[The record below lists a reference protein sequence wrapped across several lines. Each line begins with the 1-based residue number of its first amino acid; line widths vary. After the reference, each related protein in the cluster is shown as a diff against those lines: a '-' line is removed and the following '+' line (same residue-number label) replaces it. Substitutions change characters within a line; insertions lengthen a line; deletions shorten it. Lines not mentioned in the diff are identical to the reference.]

1 MKNTS
6 PARLIASSLV
16 SLVVCCLLSW
26 AAFAQAG
33 DCGAT
38 PDSSALDLITAIIKN
53 NPDDANAY
61 FERAKLYSK
70 LSRYDEALKDLK
82 SALSIDPELAGAY
95 VERGFICQMR
105 GNYGRSIKEI
115 SKGIAINPNDGIAFG
130 LRARAYDYLK
140 NYDLAEQDYTSSLTF
155 DDQDPS
161 DYYALARMAEK
172 RRNPDLAAKNYGL
185 GLQVA
190 SSLISSPNSKTC
202 RSDIFLTRGLIYS
215 AMSKLAEAESDLK
228 MAKQLSRS
236 YDVSSRYY
244 LGFFYLKKRKEYQLA
259 VDEFSEAIKIDSN
272 YAESYRARSE
282 AYALLGQKEK
292 AEADRKKFDELG
304 SEKEPTLPGVR

>member
-1 MKNTS
+1 M
-6 PARLIASSLV
+6 
-16 SLVVCCLLSW
+16 
-26 AAFAQAG
+26 
-33 DCGAT
+33 
-38 PDSSALDLITAIIKN
+38 
-53 NPDDANAY
+53 
-61 FERAKLYSK
+61 
-70 LSRYDEALKDLK
+70 
-82 SALSIDPELAGAY
+82 PE
-95 VERGFICQMR
+95 FIYQMR

-202 RSDIFLTRGLIYS
+202 RSLSGLGH
-215 AMSKLAEAESDLK
+215 AQD
-228 MAKQLSRS
+228 
-236 YDVSSRYY
+236 
-244 LGFFYLKKRKEYQLA
+244 
-259 VDEFSEAIKIDSN
+259 
-272 YAESYRARSE
+272 
-282 AYALLGQKEK
+282 
-292 AEADRKKFDELG
+292 
-304 SEKEPTLPGVR
+304 